1 MPNAFLNKKSL
12 IFRKTQFLRENGSKP
27 SKTLVST
34 QNIEKSSIE
43 HEKVFHNLQLMRNAF
58 LKKKWSSFRKTQF
71 LAHNSVKPS
80 KTLVSTQNIE
90 KCTFEQKRSFSTY
103 S

>member
-1 MPNAFLNKKSL
+1 MRNVFLNKKWL
-12 IFRKTQFLRENGSKP
+12 NFRKTQFLRENGSKP

-71 LAHNSVKPS
+71 LTQNGVKPS
-80 KTLVSTQNIE
+80 KTLLSTENIE
-90 KCTFEQKRSFSTY
+90 KSGLQE
-103 S
+103 